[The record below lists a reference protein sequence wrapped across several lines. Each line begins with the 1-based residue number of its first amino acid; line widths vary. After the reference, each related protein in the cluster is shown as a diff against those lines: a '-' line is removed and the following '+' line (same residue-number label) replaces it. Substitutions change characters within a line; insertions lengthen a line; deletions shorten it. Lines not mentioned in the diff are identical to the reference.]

1 MPTKASAAPAPP
13 GAPAPTPYEEHHH
26 YRFRHP
32 DVKNT
37 VKARQRSFRAIQ
49 VERDNTQY
57 PAQAERA
64 QARARVE
71 VPRPRRRAQPQAQV
85 SANARPA
92 RRTEASTE
100 WDDGGGRSSSTARD
114 GERRKIQDPSSQAG
128 GKTQTKERRARHW
141 PPPRF
146 PRGVYAEN
154 TEVMRQNASLQR
166 RLVNQYAR
174 VEGLSARQRG
184 QRTARG
190 WTRAVGQTTGG
201 VRPSSPE
208 PGANHRRDGQVRQH
222 RRPEDPDRRSV
233 QRHRAV
239 DLLRS
244 GRPQATGA
252 PRLPR
257 PLLLR
262 EVVRRVRGD
271 GRDDA
276 TRGDRLRD
284 RVPVEATEGALVAAR
299 EGAGRVVGGQQAHEA
314 RAVLMRRMARADLFD
329 NARTL
334 NASNSSGDDHYEDD
348 FEDEGDAPVRSAA
361 GTTRTGALTMDE
373 IRRRV
378 ETCRTRERID
388 DEERRRERREIEKL
402 GRDEAVAAAAAA
414 HTREEIAAE
423 GRAEAD
429 ADATD
434 ADATEADA
442 TGVKK

>member
-49 VERDNTQY
+49 VERDNTHIQRRLNELRRE
-57 PAQAERA
+57 PASRFHAPDGELSLRPKSQRTYGPRA
-64 QARARVE
+64 A
-71 VPRPRRRAQPQAQV
+71 PRRRP
-85 SANARPA
+85 
-92 RRTEASTE
+92 E
-100 WDDGGGRSSSTARD
+100 WDDGGGRSSSTSLRD
-114 GERRKIQDPSSQAG
+114 GERRKTQNPSSGPAG

-166 RLVNQYAR
+166 RLVNQYRASRDSQLVREGKGRPVDGLALWAKRLAVYDPHPPNRAR
-174 VEGLSARQRG
+174 
-184 QRTARG
+184 
-190 WTRAVGQTTGG
+190 TTD
-201 VRPSSPE
+201 
-208 PGANHRRDGQVRQH
+208 ANRQVRQH
-222 RRPEDPDRRSV
+222 RRPEDPDRRAV

-239 DLLRS
+239 DLLRRR
-244 GRPQATGA
+244 RPQATGA

-257 PLLLR
+257 PVLLR
-262 EVVRRVRGD
+262 EVVRRIRRD

-314 RAVLMRRMARADLFD
+314 LADPHAPDGASGSVFPSKRLERLGRRSLRGRLRGRGRRAGPDPPPVPPRLGRSRWTRSGAGWRRAGCGRGSTTR
-329 NARTL
+329 NGGG
-334 NASNSSGDDHYEDD
+334 SG
-348 FEDEGDAPVRSAA
+348 GTSKSWAGTKPSRSAA
-361 GTTRTGALTMDE
+361 APR
-373 IRRRV
+373 
-378 ETCRTRERID
+378 
-388 DEERRRERREIEKL
+388 
-402 GRDEAVAAAAAA
+402 
-414 HTREEIAAE
+414 REEIAAE
-423 GRAEAD
+423 GRAEAE

-434 ADATEADA
+434 ADAT
-442 TGVKK
+442 GVEK